1 MGSGTLDASPRTA
14 PSGQQASVQQEVSGH
29 SAADSSRHSAMSD
42 EEYYEEEEGEE
53 EYEEE
58 EYEEEEEEEE
68 EKTIPD
74 ERKSVRS
81 AMSEGDGNF
90 LKARQEAKKGELD
103 EQLREY
109 INEWRKQR
117 SKEEEELKRLKEKQ
131 AK

>member
-1 MGSGTLDASPRTA
+1 MSKKKVDLNILTFFCPNKQRHTLVYCRGNITLEPC
-14 PSGQQASVQQEVSGH
+14 VLQQEVSGH

-74 ERKSVRS
+74 E
-81 AMSEGDGNF
+81 
-90 LKARQEAKKGELD
+90 
-103 EQLREY
+103 
-109 INEWRKQR
+109 
-117 SKEEEELKRLKEKQ
+117 
-131 AK
+131 